1 MAGLGNPDMSPRLLA
16 RLSDETLGGRLA
28 LGEAAAFDELY
39 RRYSHRL
46 AAYGAHLLGDQTAGD
61 DVAQATLLKA
71 YTALRAGRVP
81 DTVRPWLYRV
91 AHNTAIDLFARRR
104 EYPVADVP
112 EGQSPEGT
120 QAGALVT
127 ALAGLPEIQRRV
139 YVLREVHG
147 LRVAETA
154 AELGLKPPQ
163 VEQAL
168 FAARNRLAEL
178 LVFGGRLSCVSV
190 RRLATGPLDW
200 RERRALKTHLRSC
213 PDCRSVV
220 GARSGA
226 FGFTPRVPLEWL
238 RELIGLGG
246 MPAVAKIGVA
256 AVAAATMGSGAAA
269 PAISTALHGGPVAR
283 PAAPVIKHSQ
293 LPRHVAQVP
302 VEAQSTSGGD
312 VSRSSQSV
320 RAAQHRDNAPYAQH
334 GDEGRSTSV
343 QSGDGEPSRRSG
355 RQRSS
360 DGHATP
366 AASPSDGSSGSTG
379 GGDWL
384 AANAGPVG
392 LSASDGSTPDG
403 SSGVGP
409 WDSTSSS
416 ESSGSADG
424 SGSADSFGSS
434 GGSSGSWDSSTS
446 TSGDNGSD
454 GGSTS
459 SGDASSG
466 N

>member
-81 DTVRPWLYRV
+81 ETVRPWLYRV

-112 EGQSPEGT
+112 EGQSHEGT
-120 QAGALVT
+120 RAGALVT
-127 ALAGLPEIQRRV
+127 ALAGLPESQRRV

-147 LRVAETA
+147 LRVDETA

-213 PDCRSVV
+213 PDCRSAV

-246 MPAVAKIGVA
+246 MPAVAKIGVV
-256 AVAAATMGSGAAA
+256 AVAAATMSSGAAA
-269 PAISTALHGGPVAR
+269 PAGSTALHGGPVAR
-283 PAAPVIKHSQ
+283 PAVPVIRHSQ
-293 LPRHVAQVP
+293 LPRHVVQVP
-302 VEAQSTSGGD
+302 VEAQSSSSGD

-320 RAAQHRDNAPYAQH
+320 PVAQH
-334 GDEGRSTSV
+334 GDRRRSTHL
-343 QSGDGEPSRRSG
+343 QSDDGEPSRRSG
-355 RQRSS
+355 RQQSS
-360 DGHATP
+360 DEKATP
-366 AASPSDGSSGSTG
+366 AASPSDGSSDSTG

-392 LSASDGSTPDG
+392 LSASDGS
-403 SSGVGP
+403 
-409 WDSTSSS
+409 ST
-416 ESSGSADG
+416 ADG
-424 SGSADSFGSS
+424 L
-434 GGSSGSWDSSTS
+434 SGSWDSSTS
-446 TSGDNGSD
+446 PSGDGGSD
-454 GGSTS
+454 GGSNS
-459 SGDASSG
+459 SGDPSSG